1 VLEEFPIFEI
11 LQRDLS
17 QRRDDL
23 DDPVIRSRRFQ
34 HRHPSLE
41 LKLVNEDMQ
50 PCHIDLVID
59 EFQR

>member
-41 LKLVNEDMQ
+41 LKLD
-50 PCHIDLVID
+50 PSRKGTFSTAWACWRHA
-59 EFQR
+59 